1 MLKLKV
7 SLIGHSNSLPLA
19 QAKQAA
25 TCCYQETMPEL
36 ETEETEKDIEFVKK
50 KLFKTGHHTT
60 IEHSYFTFVIEG
72 VAVGDVTFGLHLT
85 HPFYNSD
92 QRSGRFCS
100 EMFLKPDFE
109 SIADYLTAFWPELE
123 VDKINAVMSFIE
135 EGISLY
141 QNNLKEAISVT
152 AKLLRQERPNWNEEM
167 VLAAAPKIAQEQLRA
182 FISVIFPTALTHTI
196 DLCTLVA
203 MWESAFSPS
212 LRFLTE
218 QMKESVLGKFPNL
231 SFMFDDNRRRK
242 TDWACEMATMS
253 EGAGRKD
260 CLTLFS
266 PELMNLQISNLGL
279 FQPPTPD
286 LMHPVDKLLFTPEL
300 MDNNIA
306 SVTQKILISV
316 ATMGQDQRHR
326 TVERSTPFFSGYF
339 YVPPIVQ
346 QLKLDSAGFFK
357 KWLGLQDFIPPSMFM
372 TIAPYGAM
380 VCYEK
385 RGKLGA
391 LLHEQG
397 KRLCFCAQEEIYNL
411 GRQLRLA
418 IKQRCGDNE
427 PLLKFLEPPCYH
439 SGVCAEG
446 ARCCGRNIA
455 LRENPTMDYFPQR
468 KV

>member
-212 LRFLTE
+212 LRYITE
-218 QMKESVLGKFPNL
+218 QMKDEVLQKFPNL
-231 SFMFDDNRRRK
+231 SFMFDDKRRRQ
-242 TDWACEMATMS
+242 TDWGCGLEKIQEEAE
-253 EGAGRKD
+253 RKNNV
-260 CLTLFS
+260 TLYSPRLLDMRFS
-266 PELMNLQISNLGL
+266 DLDS
-279 FQPPTPD
+279 FQPPTPE
-286 LMHPVDKLLFTPEL
+286 LMHPVDKLHFTPEL
-300 MDNNIA
+300 MDNNIV
-306 SVTQKILISV
+306 SIIQEIMVSV

-326 TVERSTPFFSGYF
+326 TIQRGMPTFTGYF
-339 YVPPIVQ
+339 YVPPVVR
-346 QLKLDSAGFFK
+346 QLKLDPFGFFK
-357 KWLGLQDFIPPSMFM
+357 KWLGLRDFIPPSMF
-372 TIAPYGAM
+372 TVIAPYGAM
-380 VCYEK
+380 VTYQK
-385 RGKLGA
+385 RGSLNA
-391 LLHEQG
+391 MFHEAE
-397 KRLCFCAQEEIYNL
+397 KRLCICAQEEFYNL
-411 GRQLRLA
+411 YRQVRMA
-418 IKQRCGDNE
+418 IKQRRGDNE

-455 LRENPTMDYFPQR
+455 LREDPAKNYFPQR
-468 KV
+468 NV